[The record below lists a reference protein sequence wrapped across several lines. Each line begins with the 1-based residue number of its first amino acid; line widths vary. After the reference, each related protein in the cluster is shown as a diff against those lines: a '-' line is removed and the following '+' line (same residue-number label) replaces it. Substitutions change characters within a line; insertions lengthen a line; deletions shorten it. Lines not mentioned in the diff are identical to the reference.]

1 VSGGGGAP
9 ATAAP
14 AIAAPAIAGEER
26 VRRLVPVLLATWFV
40 AISAMRLIL
49 IAPGGPG
56 FDGRLYRS
64 ATVAWLQGQDPW
76 SVVQGGVWFGA
87 PPPSLLPMIPFALLP
102 ETLAVGL
109 LLVLGLVGSVWAIR
123 RLGLPIW
130 WLAFPPLVDGI
141 WNANPH
147 VLVLPLLLLGLAP
160 IATIVKLYAVVV
172 PAIRLEVRALA
183 LTAVALVV
191 TAPFVP
197 WSTFL
202 AERQQIS
209 ERLDLTAGGGS
220 SVFGLEMPLL
230 PIGLAVAVVA
240 LVVLFRRDRERAAW
254 LAMPA
259 FWPWTQWY
267 YASQAIPGV
276 ADRPQSAP
284 SGIATVLVLAVA
296 AAVLAS
302 PVEGAPV
309 VALAI
314 VAFGEPLVAAA
325 GRQRAANA
333 RSTSSP
339 SADPVQ
345 STRADPPIAPL
356 P

>member
-1 VSGGGGAP
+1 VSAEGAP
-9 ATAAP
+9 AAVVTT
-14 AIAAPAIAGEER
+14 EER

-40 AISAMRLIL
+40 VISAMRLVL

-64 ATVAWLQGQDPW
+64 ATVAWLNGQDPW

-87 PPPSLLPMIPFALLP
+87 PPPSLIPMIPFALLP
-102 ETLAVGL
+102 ETIGVGL
-109 LLVLGLVGSVWAIR
+109 LLVLGLVGSIWAIR
-123 RLGLPIW
+123 RLGLPMW

-160 IATIVKLYAVVV
+160 IATIVKVYAVVV
-172 PAIRLEVRALA
+172 PALRLDLPALA
-183 LTAVALVV
+183 LTAVALLV

-202 AERQQIS
+202 AERALIS

-220 SVFGLEMPLL
+220 SVFGLPMPIL
-230 PIGLAVAVVA
+230 PIALAIALVALAV
-240 LVVLFRRDRERAAW
+240 LWRRDRERAAW

-267 YASQAIPGV
+267 YSSQAIPGV
-276 ADRPQSAP
+276 ADRPDAGGAHP
-284 SGIATVLVLAVA
+284 STTTTVVVLAA
-296 AAVLAS
+296 AAAILAA
-302 PVEGAPV
+302 PIEGAPV
-309 VALAI
+309 VALAV
-314 VAFGEPLVAAA
+314 VAFGEPLVAAI
-325 GRQRAANA
+325 RRPRPTAA
-333 RSTSSP
+333 SSP
-339 SADPVQ
+339 EPAVPPA
-345 STRADPPIAPL
+345 ADPPVARVP
-356 P
+356 

>member
-1 VSGGGGAP
+1 VSEVEGAAEAAA
-9 ATAAP
+9 ATTTDD
-14 AIAAPAIAGEER
+14 R
-26 VRRLVPVLLATWFV
+26 LRRIVSALLATWFV
-40 AISAMRLIL
+40 VISVMRLVV

-64 ATVAWLQGQDPW
+64 ATVTWLNGGDPW

-87 PPPSLLPMIPFALLP
+87 PPPSLIPMIPFALLP
-102 ETLAVGL
+102 ETIAVGL
-109 LLVLGLVGSVWAIR
+109 MLVLGLVGSVWAIR
-123 RLGLPIW
+123 RLDLPIW

-172 PAIRLEVRALA
+172 PALRLEIRALA
-183 LTAVALVV
+183 LTAVALIV

-202 AERQQIS
+202 AERQLIS

-220 SVFGLEMPLL
+220 SVFGLPMPLL
-230 PIGLAVAVVA
+230 PIGLAIAVVA
-240 LVVLFRRDRERAAW
+240 LVVLWRRDRERAAW

-267 YASQAIPGV
+267 YSSQAIPGV
-276 ADRPQSAP
+276 ADRPGEGGHRR
-284 SGIATVLVLAVA
+284 SGTATVLVLAA
-296 AAVLAS
+296 AAAILAA
-302 PVEGAPV
+302 PIEGAPV
-309 VALAI
+309 VALAV
-314 VAFGEPLVAAA
+314 VAFGEPLVAAI
-325 GRQRAANA
+325 RRPRAAPPEA
-333 RSTSSP
+333 
-339 SADPVQ
+339 SA
-345 STRADPPIAPL
+345 TRA
-356 P
+356 